1 MKGLLYFL
9 TGAAVG
15 AIGTFFYIQK
25 YVIPQVKDDILREKA
40 EEEQA
45 ESPKAPI
52 IVPKDNSDEGE
63 EKPMVSDHANRIA
76 YNAKPVVDYSNYSNY
91 SKDPSTITVT
101 TSEASKDDTEDPP
114 YEGGTPYLIDADSFD
129 ELTYTSH
136 RFVLYSDGVVID
148 DDTEEILDEDPEL
161 VFGKTAMDAIKE
173 EDIIFVRNDE
183 KRQDYSLERRDYP
196 FDGPTE
202 GFSVA
207 DPDDWRD

>member
-1 MKGLLYFL
+1 MRGLLYFL

-25 YVIPQVKDDILREKA
+25 YVIPQVKDDISREIA
-40 EEEQA
+40 EKEQA
-45 ESPKAPI
+45 EPHKAPI
-52 IVPKDNSDEGE
+52 VVPKDDHDGDEDE
-63 EKPMVSDHANRIA
+63 EKLVVSDHVNRIA
-76 YNAKPVVDYSNYSNY
+76 YNAKPAVDYSSY

-101 TSEASKDDTEDPP
+101 TSEALKDDTEDPS
-114 YEGGTPYLIDADSFD
+114 YEGGTPYLIDANSFD

-183 KRQDYSLERRDYP
+183 KKQDYSLERRDYP